1 MRSVTGFQTFCIR
14 REAGR
19 KAFHFEEQYEEGTL
33 QMRAGEKSNSQEGQ
47 RSGGEPPTFWF
58 VSVDLPYPERGQDF

>member
-14 REAGR
+14 REAER

-33 QMRAGEKSNSQEGQ
+33 QMRAGKKATARKDRGV
-47 RSGGEPPTFWF
+47 GESHPTFG
-58 VSVDLPYPERGQDF
+58 LYL